1 MKTLQNDTKKKERN
15 DTYKVYDKN
24 RFEKI
29 IRLSRV
35 NKIKIGIKINLS
47 FVITIL
53 LLSVVL
59 GYSLLTL
66 SNTMIQQAKES
77 TLGLMEQTGNKI
89 KIVLEEVDNLA
100 MTITRD
106 ITIAPALDESI
117 VRKVRYMR
125 ARWAGIIK
133 ALFECL
139 PSYRVDTIS
148 NLTLAPTM
156 VM

>member
-1 MKTLQNDTKKKERN
+1 LPGQNLN

-100 MTITRD
+100 MTIT
-106 ITIAPALDESI
+106 
-117 VRKVRYMR
+117 VH
-125 ARWAGIIK
+125 K

-139 PSYRVDTIS
+139 PKLQS
-148 NLTLAPTM
+148 
-156 VM
+156 